1 MITPG
6 SNLANG
12 GCRDRALPFTLA
24 RCPVRVDSPFGVFP
38 FGSPGDSL
46 GATEGDAAVAA
57 PKRQR
62 GFDLSV
68 LTTMIADANE
78 DQPGPMLP
86 WSLLDGLAELIP
98 AEEVSICELDL
109 VNQERE
115 LQQGVLEDE
124 PRCLERGEST
134 PGEYKS
140 FWRYYDSFW
149 QGLPPSRVGQV
160 RSWTDRYPGRQRAQ
174 ARRVGQGVQ
183 DRSRN
188 DPGHTGQR
196 DQVDQSAD
204 TRTLE
209 FLTGSVEESVPLSP
223 VTKGGNTSAESS
235 PRPLV
240 PGGRFTRARDHDRLQ
255 QPAGSGWRSN
265 RFRSSGI
272 IQIGSCRWTCT
283 GQRVQPAAEADLE
296 SVLGSRPHGFKS
308 RILRLAVLS
317 ARRFTQSRVRRARRS
332 RRPARA
338 PTVVRVG
345 PAIPARVV
353 APGQPHR

>member
-62 GFDLSV
+62 GFDLRA
-68 LTTMIADANE
+68 LTTLIADANE

-134 PGEYKS
+134 PGEYKPLLALLRLVLAGS
-140 FWRYYDSFW
+140 PTLTGRAGSQLDGPVPRPAARPAAAVS
-149 QGLPPSRVGQV
+149 GSLPTVRRQVPVVG
-160 RSWTDRYPGRQRAQ
+160 RAAGAHRTRTESAVLE
-174 ARRVGQGVQ
+174 ARRP
-183 DRSRN
+183 RLLR
-188 DPGHTGQR
+188 PG
-196 DQVDQSAD
+196 
-204 TRTLE
+204 E
-209 FLTGSVEESVPLSP
+209 GSVDTASP
-223 VTKGGNTSAESS
+223 ACGGDI
-235 PRPLV
+235 RRR
-240 PGGRFTRARDHDRLQ
+240 G
-255 QPAGSGWRSN
+255 
-265 RFRSSGI
+265 
-272 IQIGSCRWTCT
+272 
-283 GQRVQPAAEADLE
+283 PAATRGPDCARMGGARTGGGGGLGNAEIAARMFTSVSTVRKHLE
-296 SVLGSRPHGFKS
+296 HVFDRTGVRTRGAAVARMLPE
-308 RILRLAVLS
+308 LRDIH
-317 ARRFTQSRVRRARRS
+317 RVDIA
-332 RRPARA
+332 
-338 PTVVRVG
+338 T
-345 PAIPARVV
+345 
-353 APGQPHR
+353 